1 MRTTITVIIVA
12 LILSTLAC
20 QFSVGGPE
28 PPGHLIPT
36 SMDVVNDVTRTWQTA
51 VNAAVVSGNIFI
63 LLDEVQL
70 TTFLAKRLEASEKPV
85 LLEPMVY
92 LRQNSIQIFGV
103 YSNGPFLANVLLAI
117 TPIINEEGD
126 ISFELSTA
134 EFGPIPIPETL
145 KDTISAILTESFTG
159 TFGPLATGIRITTL
173 AIDEGEIAIVGEL
186 R

>member
-1 MRTTITVIIVA
+1 MQINITAIIAA

-20 QFSVGGPE
+20 QFSVGGPD
-28 PPGHLIPT
+28 PPGHPIPT
-36 SMDVVNDVTRTWQTA
+36 SIDAANNVTHTWQMA
-51 VNAAVVSGNIFI
+51 INAAVVSGKIFI
-63 LLDEVQL
+63 LFDEVQL

-103 YSNGPFLANVLLAI
+103 YENGPFLANVLLAI
-117 TPIINEEGD
+117 TPIINEEGE
-126 ISFELSTA
+126 ISFELTTA
-134 EFGPIPIPETL
+134 EFGPIPVPETL

>member
-1 MRTTITVIIVA
+1 MRITITAIIAA
-12 LILSTLAC
+12 LILSTMAC

-28 PPGHLIPT
+28 PPGQPIPT
-36 SMDVVNDVTRTWQTA
+36 SIDDVNDVTRTWKTA
-51 VNAAVVSGNIFI
+51 INAAVLSGKII
-63 LLDEVQL
+63 VLLDEVQL
-70 TTFLAKRLEASEKPV
+70 TTFLAKRLESSEKPL

-103 YSNGPFLANVLLAI
+103 YANGPFLANVLLAI
-117 TPIINEEGD
+117 TPIINEEGE

-134 EFGPIPIPETL
+134 EFGPIPVPEAL

-173 AIDEGEIAIVGEL
+173 AIDNGEIAIVGEL